1 MNLRENLLNLERDA
15 LKNNDVNQNLENIKN
30 KVEKILN
37 DYYGEKIIIGAY
49 NYFKVITNERITNI
63 LEDLGNKW
71 VFLFS
76 DLKTEV
82 SNNLDKYKNS
92 INEFG
97 IMAKILLQIYIYDSI
112 IWHQKKEYN
121 YNYNYLYKIINSL
134 YQLILSKIPQN
145 KQGLDVF

>member
-15 LKNNDVNQNLENIKN
+15 LKNNDINQNLENIKN

-49 NYFKVITNERITNI
+49 NYFKEITNERITNI

-97 IMAKILLQIYIYDSI
+97 IMAKILLQIYIKNVTNSFYD
-112 IWHQKKEYN
+112 
-121 YNYNYLYKIINSL
+121 
-134 YQLILSKIPQN
+134 
-145 KQGLDVF
+145 